1 MVLGLDCA
9 MGLEGV
15 MSDWAIK
22 HFSDKQLV
30 FKEGASADGAYVVRS
45 GKVRIFRE
53 RDGHETGLGTISVG
67 EMFGEMGLV
76 DDRARS
82 ASAAAVGEVE
92 LEFIDKRELKSHC
105 ADPLIWTL
113 LQDMGKRLREMDD
126 AFQKLETEKSA
137 QRSAVTSWSERRAW
151 FV

>member
-1 MVLGLDCA
+1 
-9 MGLEGV
+9 
-15 MSDWAIK
+15 MSEWAVK
-22 HFSDKQLV
+22 HFADKQLV
-30 FKEGASADGAYVVRS
+30 FKEGASADGAYLVKS

-53 RDGHETGLGTISVG
+53 RDGHETGLGTIGTG

-76 DDRARS
+76 DDRPRS
-82 ASAAAVGEVE
+82 ASAAAVGDVD

-105 ADPLIWTL
+105 SDELIWTL
-113 LQDMGKRLREMDD
+113 LHDMGKRLREMDD

-137 QRSAVTSWSERRAW
+137 QRSAIASWSEKRAW